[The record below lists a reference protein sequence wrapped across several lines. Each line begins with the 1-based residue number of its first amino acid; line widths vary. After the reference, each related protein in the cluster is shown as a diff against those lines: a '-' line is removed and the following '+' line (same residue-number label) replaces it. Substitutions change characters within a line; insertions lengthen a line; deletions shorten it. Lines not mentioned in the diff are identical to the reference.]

1 MVGMRH
7 PWNRTNC
14 IKIFHSFLPM
24 LLGFSIFAGLLVSGT
39 NTGARYVPGTPDCT
53 WVQHTSRC
61 HSSAIEVSVFLLFF
75 FCFRDEEVR
84 GWRTEEERLWNMSK
98 VWILNN
104 HREKK
109 KNMIVSS
116 IDFWWR
122 WRVSSTGKKNRKD
135 ELEGK

>member
-84 GWRTEEERLWNMSK
+84 GWRNEEERSWSISK
-98 VWILNN
+98 LEAWIIITEKIIKRKKKKMEGVYIFDEDERLGVLNN
-104 HREKK
+104 
-109 KNMIVSS
+109 
-116 IDFWWR
+116 
-122 WRVSSTGKKNRKD
+122 TGKR
-135 ELEGK
+135 